1 VWFDEPPQDFHALFE
16 AWLDGHWVLFD
27 PTGMA
32 PVDRV
37 VRIGTGRD
45 AKDVAFATMFGQ
57 LQMTHKEVMVL
68 EHDPRPHPVPLP
80 VPASALA
87 REAA

>member
-1 VWFDEPPQDFHALFE
+1 M
-16 AWLDGHWVLFD
+16 LFD

-32 PVDRV
+32 PTDRL

-57 LQMTHKEVMVL
+57 LQLARKVVMVL
-68 EHDPRPHPVPLP
+68 EHDPRPHHADAPMAA
-80 VPASALA
+80 PALE
-87 REAA
+87 REAAET

>member
-1 VWFDEPPQDFHALFE
+1 
-16 AWLDGHWVLFD
+16 
-27 PTGMA
+27 
-32 PVDRV
+32 
-37 VRIGTGRD
+37 
-45 AKDVAFATMFGQ
+45 MFGQ

-87 REAA
+87 HEAA